1 MMELKACPR
10 CRGDMRVDHDMYGDF
25 KQCIQCGNS
34 IELKQTTRRRL
45 VLADRL
51 RAAQTLQDSAP
62 TEPAVD
68 LALSDA

>member
-51 RAAQTLQDSAP
+51 RADQSLRDSALA
-62 TEPAVD
+62 EPAVD

>member
-10 CRGDMRVDHDMYGDF
+10 CRGDMRVDHDIYGDF

-34 IELKQTTRRRL
+34 IELKQAARPRL
-45 VLADRL
+45 VQATRL
-51 RAAQTLQDSAP
+51 RADRSLQDSAVP
-62 TEPAVD
+62 KSAAD

>member
-10 CRGDMRVDHDMYGDF
+10 CRGDMRVDNDIYGDF

-45 VLADRL
+45 VLSTKL
-51 RAAQTLQDSAP
+51 RVAQARRESALA
-62 TEPAVD
+62 ESAID